1 MNIFSPNETWTSRE
15 ELNGK
20 KKNGRKK
27 WNNKKRCLTG
37 GCCISQASNMS
48 LIEADA

>member
-20 KKNGRKK
+20 KKK
-27 WNNKKRCLTG
+27 WKEKMEQQKEMLNRRLLHFPSKQYEFN
-37 GCCISQASNMS
+37 
-48 LIEADA
+48 